1 MAIGLLMQNNNNGEF
16 EFNRQKCITLIYC
29 VRSNIEMGEC
39 NTLLE
44 KIHEIS
50 NEEDVITLRSYET
63 IAESISEEIE

>member
-1 MAIGLLMQNNNNGEF
+1 
-16 EFNRQKCITLIYC
+16 
-29 VRSNIEMGEC
+29 MGEC

-63 IAESISEEIE
+63 IAKSISEKIK